1 MAPPGKRKSEIELT
15 PSSEGTSLNT
25 GKLKAKKG
33 RVEASKKLPG
43 PQYGGI
49 TGKVA
54 LSTRDKASEILLS
67 DDQMTCT
74 GSGGYRMVRATHGVH
89 VGAYFWEAEISASS
103 TPMADADVECRH
115 SVSDKHIRLGW
126 STRQGPLQAPVGYD
140 KNSFAYRDIDG
151 NYTYANESIAS
162 NTFTCC
168 VYEVK

>member
-1 MAPPGKRKSEIELT
+1 VNASSWKS
-15 PSSEGTSLNT
+15 
-25 GKLKAKKG
+25 KAKKG

-54 LSTRDKASEILLS
+54 LSTRDKAPEILLS

-89 VGAYFWEAEISASS
+89 VGAYFWEAEISSS
-103 TPMADADVECRH
+103 TSSASVSEAAADVECRPH
-115 SVSDKHIRLGW
+115 SISDAHIRLGW

-151 NYTYANESIAS
+151 NYTLS
-162 NTFTCC
+162 
-168 VYEVK
+168 